1 MSSSRLP
8 ALGGFVV
15 FAVVLAGLIAFTTP
29 WSVLPGKIPGG
40 RLTANPRLDFTAA
53 QIAREV
59 AYHHAVRPPAYLSL
73 AAALVAAGLIGLTSL
88 GGRLATGLARPLG
101 GGWPWQVILGGLA
114 AALIARLAALPF
126 DIWSQQV
133 LLRYRISVE
142 PWGLWFGDQAKGYAV
157 TAVLI
162 VLVVPLFYALARA
175 LPNRWWLPAAVVGA
189 GLVLIGSFLYP
200 LAVEPLFAKFMKLP
214 PGPLRSSI
222 VQLARQD
229 GLHISD
235 VLVAN
240 ASLRTTAEDAYVSG
254 YGSTRRIVI
263 YDTLVTA
270 PPEQVRLVIAHE
282 LGHAKNQ
289 DVLRGTIEGALGVGA
304 GVCLLYLLM
313 SSPAVLKRSGA
324 DAPADPRSVALLL
337 FFVAAATF
345 VVTPV
350 QNLVSRHIEARADI
364 HALNVTHDPATYIGV
379 QRRLALTGLSD
390 LHPNSAI
397 YVLFF
402 DHPSAPQRIAL
413 ARDWARQHHV
423 AVPARTVG

>member
-1 MSSSRLP
+1 
-8 ALGGFVV
+8 
-15 FAVVLAGLIAFTTP
+15 
-29 WSVLPGKIPGG
+29 
-40 RLTANPRLDFTAA
+40 
-53 QIAREV
+53 
-59 AYHHAVRPPAYLSL
+59 
-73 AAALVAAGLIGLTSL
+73 
-88 GGRLATGLARPLG
+88 
-101 GGWPWQVILGGLA
+101 
-114 AALIARLAALPF
+114 
-126 DIWSQQV
+126 
-133 LLRYRISVE
+133 
-142 PWGLWFGDQAKGYAV
+142 
-157 TAVLI
+157 
-162 VLVVPLFYALARA
+162 
-175 LPNRWWLPAAVVGA
+175 
-189 GLVLIGSFLYP
+189 
-200 LAVEPLFAKFMKLP
+200 
-214 PGPLRSSI
+214 